1 MAVCTLIVA
10 WRVFEEAPVCVAAN
24 RDEAVDRPST
34 SPRRW
39 PRDPPVVAPRDER
52 AGGTWL
58 GYNAEGLLAAVT
70 NRWMPGE
77 GERSRGLLVRDALGA
92 RSADG
97 AIEVVRERL
106 RTSEYAP
113 FHLLVVDAEDC
124 LLVIHDGDGDD
135 VHRLSPG
142 VHAVVNVGFDGEW
155 FVPERRPAAGREQ
168 ADNAE
173 RVRETLRSDADEI
186 RSDADETASAW
197 TIRAGDVLGDHE
209 YGVCIHGD
217 GFGTR
222 SSSLVRLGDERVFE
236 YADGPPCETPFRR
249 VDAGV

>member
-106 RTSEYAP
+106 
-113 FHLLVVDAEDC
+113 
-124 LLVIHDGDGDD
+124 
-135 VHRLSPG
+135 
-142 VHAVVNVGFDGEW
+142 
-155 FVPERRPAAGREQ
+155 
-168 ADNAE
+168 
-173 RVRETLRSDADEI
+173 
-186 RSDADETASAW
+186 
-197 TIRAGDVLGDHE
+197 
-209 YGVCIHGD
+209 
-217 GFGTR
+217 
-222 SSSLVRLGDERVFE
+222 
-236 YADGPPCETPFRR
+236 
-249 VDAGV
+249 